1 MHLKISHTTEYH
13 YDEPVQYA
21 LQRLRLTPLT
31 QVGQTVLGWETLVD
45 GAAIEVNYDDHF
57 GNRVHLVSIDGDR
70 ETIHITA
77 SGEVHTED
85 RAGVFGPHQ
94 SYVPLWLFARETPL
108 TKAGKLIRELAK
120 SAEGDTALARM
131 HALMETIHEA
141 VTYKPGETHAETTA
155 EDALESGQGVCQDHA
170 HILIAAAR
178 SLDLPA
184 RYISG
189 YLMME
194 GHPEQTASHAWA
206 EVHLNGLGW
215 VGFDAA
221 NKICPDDRYVRIAS
235 GLCYRDAAPIS
246 GLIHGE
252 AKETLKVSVT
262 VEQQQQSQNQSQN
275 QSQARGQSQ
284 NQSQ

>member
-262 VEQQQQSQNQSQN
+262 VEQQQQSQSQN